1 METLQ
6 QQCQFEVNFGKQ
18 KLMYSTSNQLD
29 DLEVNEKERFFVP
42 DTHLNSPLKTL
53 QLRRAQI
60 NYLSTVLGIT
70 CSVEEV
76 HNHFQTYNISID
88 PLVLLKE
95 LIGLAMIGSLLSPN
109 LDHLR
114 TLETGVINVNILR
127 DKFGVRLLDLKDM
140 NVSAETGVYGVLR
153 ESFSE
158 LIKAYSVAI
167 CASNKFSFRHQVGP
181 LCFYCT
187 SDYVAVYK
195 SDVVISVLDYMF
207 ILALS
212 DLFSARHLTFLY
224 IDVDRWVNKEVS
236 DDLKSLIVELYKWGD
251 ELISRFGNQ
260 AYDLIK
266 HHEAICI
273 STLQSQTSEGLDLA
287 EDFNRFIKTA
297 YEEALLNL
305 LSSTDLKPTPELF
318 HPLHRASRGCIRDE
332 ALVQIFG
339 LYRHWGHPYVLSSLG
354 IAANRKVA
362 EPKKTISP
370 LASETIS
377 AASKELIFF
386 SFFYKKKRYPF
397 YEIITKRENY
407 LQACLQYNRPIV
419 AHVEVADWADIELKQ
434 CYNPIAYLSTLDV
447 INDKACGVSR
457 SEVKQELLSRKRS
470 DWQKRRVLC
479 NYLRNPEPNPYEF
492 LLQVDKAGG
501 LPPEQLTIGV
511 TPKERELK
519 TKPRLFSLMSMPL
532 KLYFGYTE
540 ALLAKTILKL
550 IPEITLTDDL
560 LSVTKKQIK
569 MNNKHSDWLDP
580 VRLIVNMD
588 FEKWNL
594 NFRSCNTIPMFEQLD
609 ALFGFKCVYSITHE
623 LFRKTLFYCADG
635 EEWPTQAQILEEKG
649 ELVWTD
655 QEGGCEGLRQK
666 GWTLLTVAVLKY
678 ILKKDPV
685 TIALMGQGDNQ
696 VLSITFNRWSRKMK
710 PEKKPLFRI
719 EARRVLHKIFDF
731 FDSLGL
737 PIKREETWA
746 SGAVYAYSKLLI
758 VRGVPMSMSLKRIS
772 RCFHLANEDYPS
784 LYNSIA
790 SIFANAQSAAYNSH
804 TYEVA
809 YLIAMSEAHKAFR
822 YHFLFSPL
830 LGAPLFSGKVSLSI
844 ENRSFV
850 HQGLEMEEC
859 ILRLLQG
866 NVEFGGYPVQNPLD
880 FLSKGFPDKVTAY
893 LTWCEIIRRSNI
905 CPIQLKEVYA
915 CWCDPILSSTANMEK
930 LLTNPGSINTAKA
943 TDKVTVMRSAV
954 KDTLLHTGYV
964 LNDTFAQLLAVSEEK
979 NVELM
984 NTLKLIRPYHSRYVA
999 DLYAS
1004 TLQGQV
1010 QSFVDK
1016 FTTTKTLRGV
1026 ARMYN
1031 YKLLTKIQRSETQ
1044 MLSMAYIQSSTKGGN
1059 SNWDCPTCFADEL
1072 RYRGWGIEITGCTV
1086 AHPIHQFK
1094 ADTTQ
1099 SKDTILL
1106 VTRSCENNHSMFTTL
1121 GYCIPYLGSQTHETI
1136 PQASD
1141 YQLNASVK
1149 GLKDAI
1155 HGLRVINW
1163 LVEPSDKLAELI
1175 VANVESYTDLPLSF
1189 LLRSDFFSEA
1199 NWENRFED
1207 RYTSHGGYIN
1217 SLYGPHTHLRTII
1230 THAKN
1235 KKTLQVLM
1243 HNQVAVSVLNTMHV
1257 LLSKNGANLPILAF
1271 SINCHYCSSR
1281 LQPQTLSLG
1290 DVNIDNPC
1298 KRVVS
1303 KNIFWYPKEL
1313 LIPLLEYQGDQFRVQ
1328 TVQYHSRYRIDSSVN
1343 SIAFYLAKVIY
1354 TSRDFDYNEPVYI
1367 CSLIQSLDC
1376 YDVINQVRNWL
1387 WAYVVKDAVAHA
1399 TLWGTN
1405 LISSMIRDRQT
1416 ALMNIE
1422 EATLLPLSTLY
1433 KEIRRVSSVNDYDV
1447 FDQNTMAGAVESKC
1461 LYFKSELLRSGVN
1474 SFWEIDLLYASG
1486 LIRSNQDVA
1495 THYTF
1500 RVLQDR
1506 SLTAEHSRF
1515 LISLGCEVITDI
1527 KSFFPQGGNLEILD
1541 YVVAMKLDQFGITDL
1556 ETRRETL
1563 TRVRSFLS
1571 MTVINKTIE
1580 FLSEQCLLVASD
1592 TVNSESTFVPRDL
1605 SWSSHLE
1612 EWSIEQQIGE
1622 RIAGIVR
1629 FSRFPPVGS
1638 LINLYHCRYDFLLG
1652 VANLLFRNHMSI
1664 RECISFQSGL
1674 FRLLKPSMLLKKPNT
1689 AYLSATIA
1697 EEAWRDHL
1705 DYLVFSDMHRG
1716 CPMSLPTKGDQVE
1729 VSIVDLTY
1737 SRAYDLLMEWLNNS
1751 NDIYST
1757 VLLLVP
1763 VEIPETSNFLDY
1775 LSSSGYKTL
1784 DACVVLGKDV
1794 SKYWQVS
1801 LINKTNT
1808 PQSKAWRVQEEFL
1821 VRRVAWRSKISC
1833 WLSFVLGENWVAY
1846 DITLLHY
1853 YCTKGF
1859 LQHYILP
1866 FEKTMR
1872 QNAGRNMISDIK
1884 LSLIT
1889 HITYLLKRPTLSG
1902 AERLRKFNIILGKIN
1917 YNEEPTYDIELVDD
1931 LVDLNSF
1938 TFENT
1943 DSVLIDYSPA
1953 LLRDIS
1959 FILAL
1964 DGLDI

>member
-1 METLQ
+1 
-6 QQCQFEVNFGKQ
+6 
-18 KLMYSTSNQLD
+18 MYSSSNQLD
-29 DLEVNEKERFFVP
+29 DLETNEKERFFVP

-53 QLRRAQI
+53 QLRRAQVS
-60 NYLSTVLGIT
+60 YLSGVLGIT
-70 CSVEEV
+70 CGVEEV
-76 HNHFQTYNISID
+76 TNHFRAYNISID

-95 LIGLAMIGSLLSPN
+95 LVSSATNGLLVSSN
-109 LDHLR
+109 LDHFR
-114 TLETGVINVNILR
+114 TLSAGVTNVNILR
-127 DKFGVRLLDLKDM
+127 EKFSVGLLDLKDM
-140 NVSAETGVYGVLR
+140 TVSAETGIYGVLR
-153 ESFSE
+153 ENFSE

-167 CASNKFSFRHQVGP
+167 CNSSKFSFRHQLGP
-181 LCFYCT
+181 LSFYFT
-187 SDYVAVYK
+187 NEYVAVYK
-195 SDVVISVLDYMF
+195 DNSVISVSDYMF

-224 IDVDRWVNKEVS
+224 IDVDKWVNKEAS
-236 DDLKSLIVELYKWGD
+236 DDLKSLIIDLYQWGD
-251 ELISRFGNQ
+251 TLIRLFGNQ

-273 STLQSQTSEGLDLA
+273 STLQHQTSEGLDLA
-287 EDFNRFIKTA
+287 EDFSKFIKTS
-297 YEEALLNL
+297 YEEALLS
-305 LSSTDLKPTPELF
+305 LSSAANLGLTPALF
-318 HPLHRASRGCIRDE
+318 HPLHRPSRGYIKDE

-362 EPKKTISP
+362 GPRKTISRS
-370 LASETIS
+370 ASEIIS

-407 LQACLQYNRPIV
+407 LQECLQYNRPIV
-419 AHVEVADWADIELKQ
+419 AHVDAVDWADIELKQ
-434 CYNPIAYLSTLDV
+434 CYNPIAHLSTLDV

-457 SEVKQELLSRKRS
+457 SEVKQELLSKKRS

-492 LLQVDKAGG
+492 LLQVDKDGG
-501 LPPEQLTIGV
+501 LPSEQLTIGV

-580 VRLIVNMD
+580 VRIIVNMD

-609 ALFGFKCVYSITHE
+609 ALFGFKCVYSITHD
-623 LFRKTLFYCADG
+623 LFKKTLFYCADG
-635 EEWPTQAQILEEKG
+635 EEWPTPDQVLMENG
-649 ELVWTD
+649 ELVWTE

-710 PEKKPLFRI
+710 SEKKPLFRI

-804 TYEVA
+804 TYEVS

-822 YHFLFSPL
+822 YHFMFSPL
-830 LGAPLFSGKVSLSI
+830 LGAPLFSGKISMSI
-844 ENRSFV
+844 GNKSFTYSD
-850 HQGLEMEEC
+850 LEMEEC
-859 ILRLLQG
+859 LFRLLQG

-880 FLSKGFPDKVTAY
+880 FLSKGFPDKVTSY
-893 LTWCEIIRRSNI
+893 LTWCDMVRQSII
-905 CPIQLKEVYA
+905 CPTNLKEIYA
-915 CWCDPILSSTANMEK
+915 CWCDPMLSSTANMEK
-930 LLTNPGSINTAKA
+930 LLTNPGSINTVKA

-984 NTLKLIRPYHSRYVA
+984 DTLKLIRPYHSRYVA

-1031 YKLLTKIQRSETQ
+1031 YKLLTRIQRSETQ
-1044 MLSMAYIQSSTKGGN
+1044 MLAMAYIQSSIRGGN
-1059 SNWDCPTCFADEL
+1059 ANWDCPTCFADEL
-1072 RYRGWGIEITGCTV
+1072 RYKGWGIEITGCTV

-1094 ADTTQ
+1094 TDTTQ
-1099 SKDTILL
+1099 SKETILL

-1121 GYCIPYLGSQTHETI
+1121 GYCVPYLGSQTHETI

-1217 SLYGPHTHLRTII
+1217 NLYGPHTHLRTII

-1271 SINCHYCSSR
+1271 SLNCHYCSGR

-1290 DVNIDNPC
+1290 NADINNPC

-1313 LIPLLEYQGDQFRVQ
+1313 LIPLLEYQGDQFRVE
-1328 TVQYHSRYRIDSSVN
+1328 TVQYHSRYRTDAAVN
-1343 SIAFYLAKVIY
+1343 SIAFYLAKIIY

-1387 WAYVVKDAVAHA
+1387 WAYVVKDAVAHSK
-1399 TLWGTN
+1399 LWGTN
-1405 LISSMIRDRQT
+1405 LISSMIKDRQT

-1447 FDQNTMAGAVESKC
+1447 FDQNTLSGAVDSKC
-1461 LYFKSELLRSGVN
+1461 LYFKSELLRSGIN

-1495 THYTF
+1495 IHYTF
-1500 RVLQDR
+1500 KVLQDR
-1506 SLTAEHSRF
+1506 SLTAEHSRL
-1515 LISLGCEVITDI
+1515 LISLGCEVITDV

-1541 YVVAMKLDQFGITDL
+1541 YVIAMKLDQFGISDL
-1556 ETRRETL
+1556 IVRKE
-1563 TRVRSFLS
+1563 VSVKIRSFLS
-1571 MTVINKTIE
+1571 MTIINKTIE
-1580 FLSEQCLLVASD
+1580 FLSEQCLLVAPD
-1592 TVNSESTFVPRDL
+1592 TSNSETTFTVKDL
-1605 SWSSHLE
+1605 SWSRNLE
-1612 EWSIEQQIGE
+1612 DWPIEQQIGE
-1622 RIAGIVR
+1622 RATGVVR
-1629 FSRFPPVGS
+1629 FSRFPPIGPLTS
-1638 LINLYHCRYDFLLG
+1638 LYHCRYDFLLG
-1652 VANLLFRNHMSI
+1652 VANVLLKNNMSI
-1664 RECISFQSGL
+1664 RDCISFQSGL
-1674 FRLLKPSMLLKKPNT
+1674 FRLLKPSILLRKPTT
-1689 AYLSATIA
+1689 AYSSAKIA
-1697 EEAWRDHL
+1697 EDAWRDHL
-1705 DYLVFSDMHRG
+1705 DYLVFSDMHRN
-1716 CPMSLPTKGDQVE
+1716 CSMILPTKQDQVE

-1737 SRAYDLLMEWLNNS
+1737 SRAYDLLVEWLSNS
-1751 NDIYST
+1751 EDLSST
-1757 VLLLVP
+1757 VFLLLP

-1775 LSSSGYKTL
+1775 LNNSGYKIL
-1784 DACVVLGKDV
+1784 DACVTLGKEV
-1794 SKYWQVS
+1794 SKYWQLS
-1801 LINKTNT
+1801 LMSKTNT
-1808 PQSKAWRVQEEFL
+1808 PQSKCWRVQEEFL
-1821 VRRVAWRSKISC
+1821 VRRISWRSKINC
-1833 WLSFVLGENWVAY
+1833 WLSFVLGESWITY
-1846 DITLLHY
+1846 DIASLKH

-1859 LQHYILP
+1859 LQYYILP

-1872 QNAGRNMISDIK
+1872 LNAGRNMISDIK

-1889 HITYLLKRPTLSG
+1889 HITYLLKKPFLSG
-1902 AERLRKFNIILGKIN
+1902 AAKLRKFNIILGKID
-1917 YNEEPTYDIELVDD
+1917 YSEDPTYNIELVDD
-1931 LVDLNSF
+1931 LIDLNSSIS
-1938 TFENT
+1938 EDN

-1953 LLRDIS
+1953 LLQDIS

-1964 DGLDI
+1964 DGLNI